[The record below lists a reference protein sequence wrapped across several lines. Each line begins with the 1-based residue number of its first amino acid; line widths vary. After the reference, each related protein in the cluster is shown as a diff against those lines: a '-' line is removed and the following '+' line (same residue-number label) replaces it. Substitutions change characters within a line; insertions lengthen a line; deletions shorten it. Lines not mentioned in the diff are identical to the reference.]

1 MGSSPPE
8 SGRGLVDDHR
18 AVPFAPFLRF
28 PLAASAI
35 ADLPAVAEACFFRLA
50 SASCALWTKTGHW
63 AQGGTASARSGR
75 LANWLR
81 VVSPNHIPPS
91 VAKKVHAR
99 DKGKFRNRVPWLDL
113 SRMATLGGG

>member
-35 ADLPAVAEACFFRLA
+35 VDLPAVAEACFFRLA
-50 SASCALWTKTGHW
+50 SASCALWTKAG
-63 AQGGTASARSGR
+63 
-75 LANWLR
+75 
-81 VVSPNHIPPS
+81 
-91 VAKKVHAR
+91 
-99 DKGKFRNRVPWLDL
+99 PW
-113 SRMATLGGG
+113 RR